1 MNSMK
6 ETLDKYIGHFLAL
19 LMSIMLLSVLWQI
32 TTRYFLG
39 ISSAVTDELARYLLI
54 WIGTLGAAYV
64 SGKKMHLA
72 IDLLPRK
79 LSGKSKQSLDIIINI
94 SIILFALLAMVI
106 GGSRLV
112 YVTYILG
119 QTSAALQVPLAYVYL
134 ILPFSGLLI
143 IYYKINE
150 ILLIRKNGNDDPGQP
165 ELSNPK

>member
-1 MNSMK
+1 MK
-6 ETLDKYIGHFLAL
+6 QTLDKYIGHFLAL
-19 LMSIMLLSVLWQI
+19 LMSIMLLSVLWQV

-39 ISSAVTDELARYLLI
+39 ISSAVTDELARYILI

-79 LSGKSKQSLDIIINI
+79 LSGKSKQNLNIAINL
-94 SIILFALLAMVI
+94 SIILFAFFAMVV

-150 ILLIRKNGNDDPGQP
+150 IFIIRKKDNDDPGQS
-165 ELSNPK
+165 ELSNSK

>member
-1 MNSMK
+1 MK
-6 ETLDKYIGHFLAL
+6 QTLDKYIGHLLAL
-19 LMSIMLLSVLWQI
+19 LMSIMLMSVLWQI

-79 LSGKSKQSLDIIINI
+79 LSGKSKQILNIVINL
-94 SIILFALLAMVI
+94 SIILFALFAMVI

-119 QTSAALQVPLAYVYL
+119 QTSAALQIPLAYVYL

-150 ILLIRKNGNDDPGQP
+150 ILIIKENGNDEPNQS
-165 ELSNPK
+165 ELSNTK

>member
-1 MNSMK
+1 MK
-6 ETLDKYIGHFLAL
+6 QTLDKYIGHLLAL
-19 LMSIMLLSVLWQI
+19 LMSIMLVSVLWQI

-79 LSGKSKQSLDIIINI
+79 LTGKSKQILNIVINL

-119 QTSAALQVPLAYVYL
+119 QTSAAIQIPLAYVYL

-150 ILLIRKNGNDDPGQP
+150 ILIIKENGNDEPDQS
-165 ELSNPK
+165 ELSNTK

>member
-1 MNSMK
+1 MK
-6 ETLDKYIGHFLAL
+6 QTLDKYIGQFLAF
-19 LMSIMLLSVLWQI
+19 LMSVMLVSVLWQI

-79 LSGKSKQSLDIIINI
+79 LSGKSKQSLDIVINL

-106 GGSRLV
+106 GGFRLV

-119 QTSAALQVPLAYVYL
+119 QTSAALQIPLAYVYL

-150 ILLIRKNGNDDPGQP
+150 ILIIKENGNNDPGQS
-165 ELSNPK
+165 ELSNSK